1 MEATTTAKATGAET
15 ATTAARVEAA
25 ASKNNSAPR
34 QCVRRGP
41 MPRPSM
47 RYCTPA
53 QRIWPKNVPL
63 RVLRNSGNAARC
75 AALVATLTSIVGPG
89 LRPRRRQH
97 ANMVTGTSLTPYVTP
112 NTAPVG
118 LGARRRSDVVGD
130 RLVVHRQCHAHP
142 VVLECFSRQQ
152 ANPAGRIGFGR
163 PLLRRASASAI
174 ARGQIRRGAT
184 GAPRRHLGGRA
195 AIAVTQH
202 CFVGVAQPRPDRR
215 RWQRRPRCCE
225 PRGLRRYDRLG
236 HLADAVVL
244 PRRAGRA
251 IVQGTTQSCSRHT
264 ICALRMKARGAAR
277 TEAGHLAGRTAQVLQ
292 CPDLPVGAG
301 YTLPLKDDGNGCARH
316 TSAVGQ
322 CLSVSRTA
330 TSPIRLRRVVGRTAG
345 VVVGNRVARRATRIR
360 LRVVG
365 PAALRATRAYECL
378 LRETTAVGL
387 RRLPDRATSARV
399 L

>member
-1 MEATTTAKATGAET
+1 M
-15 ATTAARVEAA
+15 
-25 ASKNNSAPR
+25 PR
-34 QCVRRGP
+34 QCVRGGP
-41 MPRPSM
+41 LPGPSM
-47 RYCTPA
+47 RCCAPA
-53 QRIWPKNVPL
+53 RQMRPKNVQL
-63 RVLRNSGNAARC
+63 RALRIRHGAFGDGVLRRYAASR

-97 ANMVTGTSLTPYVTP
+97 ANMVTRPSLTPHVTL

-118 LGARRRSDVVGD
+118 LGARWRSDVVGN

-142 VVLECFSRQQ
+142 IALECFSRQQ
-152 ANPAGRIGFGR
+152 ANPAWRIGFGR
-163 PLLRRASASAI
+163 SLLRRASASAV
-174 ARGQIRRGAT
+174 ARGQIGRGAT
-184 GAPRRHLGGRA
+184 GAPRRHLAGRA

-202 CFVGVAQPRPDRR
+202 CFARAAQPRRDRR
-215 RWQRRPRCCE
+215 RWQRGQRRCE
-225 PRGLRRYDRLG
+225 SRGLPRYDRLG
-236 HLADAVVL
+236 HLAGAVVL

-251 IVQGTTQSCSRHT
+251 IVEGTAQSCSQHT
-264 ICALRMKARGAAR
+264 IRALRMKARGAAR
-277 TEAGHLAGRTAQVLQ
+277 AGARHLAGRTAVVLQ
-292 CPDLPVGAG
+292 RPDLPVGAG
-301 YTLPLKDDGNGCARH
+301 YTLPLNDDGSGCARH

-322 CLSVSRTA
+322 YLGVGRAA
-330 TSPIRLRRVVGRTAG
+330 TRPIRLRCVVGRTTG

-399 L
+399 LQGACAIG